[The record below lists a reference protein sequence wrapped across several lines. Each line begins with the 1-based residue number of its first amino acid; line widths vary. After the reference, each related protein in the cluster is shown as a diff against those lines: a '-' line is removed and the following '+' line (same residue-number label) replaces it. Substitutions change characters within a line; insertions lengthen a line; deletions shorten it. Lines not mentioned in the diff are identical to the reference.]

1 MKIIPPIGLSVA
13 SIGTTPTYVHEEWV
27 TGTKYDR
34 YDTVRRQLNGTW
46 YSFRTKYSFTT
57 AVGPTQTYSTYY
69 WEFLGES
76 PMIGGLNYIS
86 DISLSLYDE
95 WTSGTAVSAGAVYYD
110 PSDRNDYVALLS
122 ITSGNN
128 TVRPSD
134 AVLSSDEEIAAR
146 WRLIGAANTF
156 AMVNYTSSVSTK
168 FVDPSSGAPAA
179 SDSWVVVNFSNP
191 SVNLITAPNDFSS
204 TYWTLDKCSVTSD
217 AITDPIGNTL
227 SADTMTAL
235 STASSAFPAS
245 IWRIGG
251 YHKQGDKV
259 VFGVFLKSSNVTS
272 CVIKLIELTETGT
285 NDSVHTFNVTNSW
298 RYVQIAHTVG
308 DGTSGRVFIEIG
320 FLPTADLQLS
330 LWGAH
335 YGLVADCFDHIALM
349 GLRYAKLVRA
359 GLYFY
364 SDSINNDYS
373 YSVEL
378 SETPHSDLR
387 TDLAKTVSLVATLD
401 TLGSGLFQSN
411 TGLYYATQ
419 MAQFWVTCT
428 SASSTQP
435 AEIRSLVLGQ
445 ATTIGY
451 TEWGVET
458 SLLSF
463 SRKERDENFGT
474 VKFVKRGSAS
484 SVRATAFIDT
494 DQINADEVYQILAAF
509 DGQPIVM
516 DFNNPGSD
524 YERLKLFGFYTNVRT
539 IIQANSYE
547 SLGIDV
553 ESLVQ

>member
-13 SIGTTPTYVHEEWV
+13 SIGTEPVYVHEEWV
-27 TGTKYDR
+27 TNTYYNR
-34 YDTVRRQLNGTW
+34 YDTVRRELYGLW
-46 YSFRTKYSFTT
+46 YSFMARFSFTST
-57 AVGPTQTYSTYY
+57 LGPYTTYTTYY

-76 PMIGGLNYIS
+76 PMVGGINYAS
-86 DISLSLYDE
+86 DTAISLYDE
-95 WTSGTAVSAGAVYYD
+95 WSSGTAITAGAIYYD
-110 PSDRNDYVALLS
+110 PSDRNDYAALVD
-122 ITSGNN
+122 ITSGDN

-134 AVLSSDEEIAAR
+134 AVLSANEDIAAR
-146 WRLIGAANTF
+146 WQIIGSSNTF
-156 AMVNYTSSVSTK
+156 AMVDYASSVSTK
-168 FVDPSSGAPAA
+168 FVDPDTGEPSGEEG
-179 SDSWVVVNFSNP
+179 WVALNFSNP
-191 SVNLITAPNDFSS
+191 SANLITAPNDFSS
-204 TYWTLDKCSVTSD
+204 TYWTLDSCSVTSD
-217 AITDPIGNTL
+217 AITDPIGSTL
-227 SADTMTAL
+227 SADTMTA
-235 STASSAFPAS
+235 SASQAS
-245 IWRIGG
+245 IWRTGG

-272 CVIKLIELTETGT
+272 CVIKITESGT
-285 NDSVHTFNVTNSW
+285 DKTVHTFNVTNSW

-308 DGTSGRVFIEIG
+308 DGVDGRVFIEIG
-320 FLPTADLQLS
+320 FLPAADLQLS

-335 YGLVADCFDHIALM
+335 YGLVADCFDHIALI
-349 GLRYAKLVRA
+349 GVRYAALVKA
-359 GLYFY
+359 ELYFY
-364 SDSINNDYS
+364 SDVNSSQFS
-373 YSVEL
+373 YYIGVDEA
-378 SETPHSDLR
+378 PHSDLR
-387 TDLAKTVSLVATLD
+387 PDLAKTVSLVKTID
-401 TLGSGLFQSN
+401 NLGSGLFQSN

-419 MAQFWVTCT
+419 MAQFWVACT
-428 SASSTQP
+428 SASSTRP

-445 ATTIGY
+445 ATTIGH

-463 SRKERDENFGT
+463 SRKERDDNFGT

>member
-1 MKIIPPIGLSVA
+1 MKIIPPIELSVA
-13 SIGTTPTYVHEEWV
+13 SIGTEPVYVHEEYVQYVW
-27 TGTKYDR
+27 YHR
-34 YDTVRRQLNGTW
+34 YDIVRIELYGVW
-46 YSFRTKYSFTT
+46 YSFMAKSTFYSFSE
-57 AVGPTQTYSTYY
+57 GPTDTRTTKI

-76 PMIGGLNYIS
+76 PTVGGTSYAS
-86 DISLSLYDE
+86 DIALSLYGA
-95 WTSGTAVSAGAVYYD
+95 WTSGAAVPAGAIYYD
-110 PSDRNDYVALLS
+110 PSDRNDYVALID
-122 ITSGNN
+122 ITSGDN
-128 TVRPSD
+128 TVRPSK
-134 AVLSSDEEIAAR
+134 AVVSANEAIAAR
-146 WRLIGAANTF
+146 WQLIGAANAF
-156 AMVNYTSSVSTK
+156 AMVDYTSSVSTK
-168 FVDPSSGAPAA
+168 FVDPDRSPP
-179 SDSWVVVNFSNP
+179 WVAFNFSNP

-204 TYWTLDKCSVTSD
+204 TYWALDKCSVTSD

-227 SADTMTAL
+227 SADTMTA
-235 STASSAFPAS
+235 SASQAS
-245 IWRIGG
+245 IRRTGG

-272 CVIKLIELTETGT
+272 CVIKLTEAGT
-285 NDSVHTFNVTNSW
+285 DKTVHTFNVTNSW

-308 DGTSGRVFIEIG
+308 DGAYGQVFIEIG
-320 FLPTADLQLS
+320 FLPAADLQLS

-335 YGLVADCFDHIALM
+335 YGLVADCFDHIALI
-349 GLRYAKLVRA
+349 GVRYATLVRA
-359 GLYFY
+359 ELYFY
-364 SDSINNDYS
+364 SDAFNNDYS
-373 YSVEL
+373 YSMGVYEA
-378 SETPHSDLR
+378 PHSDLR
-387 TDLAKTVSLVATLD
+387 TDLAKTVSLVKTID
-401 TLGSGLFQSN
+401 NLGSGLFQSN

-419 MAQFWVTCT
+419 MAKFWVSCT

-435 AEIRSLVLGQ
+435 AEIRSLVLGES
-445 ATTIGY
+445 TTIGA
-451 TEWGVET
+451 TEWNVET

-463 SRKERDENFGT
+463 SRKERDDNFGT